1 MGSPEPTPTLGV
13 TELLGRLQTAV
24 ADAFPTPV
32 WVGGEVSGL
41 RRTPRG
47 AVFFD
52 LVDPDDADKSV
63 RVAARGIVMR
73 EVDLAF
79 DRAGVGSVRAGI
91 QVRISG
97 TVSLSARGIVTIS
110 LLDVDPAFTVGKL
123 ALDREELLRR
133 LAADGSLQANKAL
146 LLPLVPLR
154 LGLVTSRGSAA
165 HADFLDQLKRSGFR
179 FRVATAHASMQGENA
194 PAQIARAVER
204 ASAASVD
211 LVAVVR
217 GGGAKLDLQAFDT
230 EVVARAV
237 ARSPVPVVTGIGH
250 EIDQSVADLAAAVT
264 VKTPTAA
271 AEWIVGRVAA
281 YAETIDRARN
291 FIREQARTAY
301 RDAGTA
307 LGTLAAGVGMARRAV
322 SSEAERLD
330 TLSDGIRD
338 AARRGLETRGKDLE
352 SLAETLLAVGIEPT
366 LRRGFGLVSRH
377 DGSPVTRAAQLAA
390 GDRVR
395 VRFADDSVD
404 MRVEEE
410 T

>member
-1 MGSPEPTPTLGV
+1 MASSEPTPTLGV
-13 TELLGRLQTAV
+13 TELLDRIQTAV
-24 ADAFPTPV
+24 TGVFPGPV

-52 LVDPDDADKSV
+52 LVDPDDSNRSL
-63 RVAARGIVMR
+63 RVGASGRVMR

-79 DRAGVGSVRAGI
+79 DGAGVGSVRAGI
-91 QVRISG
+91 EVRISG
-97 TVSLSARGIVTIS
+97 TVSVSDRGAVMIS
-110 LLDVDPAFTVGKL
+110 LLDVDPAFTLGKL

-146 LLPLVPLR
+146 TLPLVPLR

-165 HADFLDQLKRSGFR
+165 HADFVDQLKRSGFR
-179 FRVATAHASMQGENA
+179 FKILTAHASMQGETA
-194 PAQIARAVER
+194 PEQIAQAVDRAAR
-204 ASAASVD
+204 ASVD
-211 LVAVVR
+211 LIVLVR

-230 EVVARAV
+230 ELVARAV
-237 ARSPVPVVTGIGH
+237 AKAPVPIVAGIGH
-250 EIDQSVADLAAAVT
+250 EIDQSVADLVAAIA

-271 AEWIVGRVAA
+271 AEWIVGRVGA
-281 YAETIDRARN
+281 YADTIGRARD
-291 FIREQARTAY
+291 FIKEQARTAF
-301 RDAGTA
+301 RGAGTT
-307 LGTLAAGVGMARRAV
+307 LGTLASGVGTSRGAV
-322 SSEAERLD
+322 SNEGERLD
-330 TLSDGIRD
+330 ALAESIRD
-338 AARRGLETRGKDLE
+338 ATRRGLDGRSKELE
-352 SLAETLLAVGIEPT
+352 SLAETLVAVGIEPT

-377 DGSPVTRAAQLAA
+377 DGAPVTRAAQLAP

-404 MRVEEE
+404 MAVEEE